1 MFQFR
6 LQNDPIGLP
15 PMDLKLSNRGSL
27 ILPTADEKQ
36 NENIDDAHKETV
48 VASNRRFSI
57 VNIGFGRKR
66 SSAAKKEAVPW
77 KSLVF
82 MLSLG
87 LHSFIEGGALG
98 VLRKRKS
105 MLLLFSAL
113 LFHKSVESFKISLK
127 LRDLKTSERSMLY
140 SIVII
145 YCSITPFRAIS
156 THFLLNSRTEEQI
169 GDLIAI
175 VLANAG
181 TFLLHHVLRQRTRER
196 SFEFGQIRR
205 SILRPLSRCYCS
217 SLQSVC
223 IQRTAGVSHKNDIKS
238 MD

>member
-181 TFLLHHVLRQRTRER
+181 TFLYITFFDKEHENGHSNLAKLGAVFFDLLVVAIVQAYNQFAYNE
-196 SFEFGQIRR
+196 
-205 SILRPLSRCYCS
+205 
-217 SLQSVC
+217 LQEC
-223 IQRTAGVSHKNDIKS
+223 LIK
-238 MD
+238 MI